1 MLSSKFPW
9 YIFQSNDWD
18 SSGSDLSEGE
28 LEKKRRLLLQQLE
41 ADTWQFNTCL
51 VWIKWLC
58 SIICKYEDIHYV
70 LSYHTIVIIK
80 NRHCHKLSLS
90 IVVLNT

>member
-41 ADTWQFNTCL
+41 ADTWQSFQLYRGGQFYWWRKPEYMEKTTNLSQVTEKTL
-51 VWIKWLC
+51 TL
-58 SIICKYEDIHYV
+58 DV
-70 LSYHTIVIIK
+70 LSRQKALH
-80 NRHCHKLSLS
+80 NCC
-90 IVVLNT
+90 